1 MADFVFNIALGME
14 KRYAS
19 LPETSDA
26 LVIVLLKAAGL
37 EADDVLRDYDTLSAL
52 LAASNDE
59 CDFTNYSPRKSITSV
74 TPTVDDAADQYRA
87 VIGDI
92 TWTSAGGATNNQIG
106 KLLVCYDPA
115 TGTGT
120 DADLVPVTAHDW
132 SVTTNGQNIT
142 ADEPDEGFIGI
153 G

>member
-1 MADFVFNIALGME
+1 MGNFIFNVALGLE
-14 KRYAS
+14 RQYAA
-19 LPETSDA
+19 LPATDRIE
-26 LVIVLLKAAGL
+26 VLLLQAAGL
-37 EADDVLRDYDTLSAL
+37 EADDVLRDYDTVAAM

-59 CDFTNYSPRKSITSV
+59 CTFTAYVRKLFTSALSM
-74 TPTVDDAADQYRA
+74 TIDDSADQVRI

-106 KLLVCYDPA
+106 KLVTCYEPNTAAPSDSNKIPIS
-115 TGTGT
+115 
-120 DADLVPVTAHDW
+120 AHDW

-153 G
+153 S